1 MIRRPRKRM
10 TLASLKRHID
20 RRFATKADLRRF
32 ATKADLRRFATKA
45 DLLQFA
51 TKADLRQFATKRDL
65 RRFATKT
72 EVRSTKD
79 AVASLEAR
87 MEAGFAGVARQLDS
101 LTQKIDAVLEFA
113 RGQAGLHSTVLGEH
127 ENRLRDLE
135 TRAIG

>member
-20 RRFATKADLRRF
+20 RRFATKADLRR
-32 ATKADLRRFATKA
+32 
-45 DLLQFA
+45 
-51 TKADLRQFATKRDL
+51 FATKRDL

-101 LTQKIDAVLEFA
+101 LNQKIDAVLEFA

>member
-101 LTQKIDAVLEFA
+101 LNQKIDAVLEFA

-127 ENRLRDLE
+127 ENLRDLE